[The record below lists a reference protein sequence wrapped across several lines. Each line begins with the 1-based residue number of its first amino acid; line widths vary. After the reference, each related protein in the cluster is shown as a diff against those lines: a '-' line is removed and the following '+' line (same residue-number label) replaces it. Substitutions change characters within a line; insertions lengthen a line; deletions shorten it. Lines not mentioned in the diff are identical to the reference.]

1 MTSPQKWTKQQLQD
15 DAETAIGRFRH
26 ERLDEPLALYNQ
38 HFTAFSALFSSLIDQ
53 IPELKKAKFD
63 AQLIAD
69 IMGDD
74 DTRRAFCCL
83 TAPPIS
89 EDDLKTLAQASLSP
103 ARLLAEPDSA
113 RRIRDIAFRI
123 PDPHRFPW
131 LAGDRAPTK
140 EEKKVAIVASAALVA
155 ARKVE
160 TFRRNDAKDR
170 QEGGVKDTLRGLG
183 FEEIKKCVIPTAA
196 AGPGSG
202 QFMGETPVAGAKAD
216 VVAGLPDGR
225 LMIIECK
232 VSNSSVNS
240 YKRIVHDTGGKA
252 TIWHREIGRAN
263 IVVSAVLNGVFSVAN
278 LEHVQND
285 KDVFLF
291 WDHRLADLEA
301 FVKVTKA
308 TTAGRKAR

>member
-1 MTSPQKWTKQQLQD
+1 
-15 DAETAIGRFRH
+15 
-26 ERLDEPLALYNQ
+26 
-38 HFTAFSALFSSLIDQ
+38 
-53 IPELKKAKFD
+53 
-63 AQLIAD
+63 
-69 IMGDD
+69 MGDD
-74 DTRRAFCCL
+74 GMRRAFCYL

-89 EDDLKTLAQASLSP
+89 EDDLKTLAEASLSP

-113 RRIRDIAFRI
+113 KRIRDIVFRI
-123 PDPHRFPW
+123 LDPHRFPW
-131 LAGDRAPTK
+131 LAGDRAPTTD
-140 EEKKVAIVASAALVA
+140 ERNAAIVASAALVA

-170 QEGGVKDTLRGLG
+170 QESRVKDLLRRLG
-183 FEEIKKCVIPTAA
+183 FEEIKKREIPTAA
-196 AGPGSG
+196 AGPRSN
-202 QFMGETPVAGAKAD
+202 QFMGETPIARAKAD

-291 WDHRLADLEA
+291 WDHRLDDLEA
-301 FVKVTKA
+301 FVKATKA
-308 TTAGRKAR
+308 TTAGRKGR

>member
-1 MTSPQKWTKQQLQD
+1 M
-15 DAETAIGRFRH
+15 
-26 ERLDEPLALYNQ
+26 
-38 HFTAFSALFSSLIDQ
+38 FSALIDR
-53 IPELKKAKFD
+53 IPELKNATLD
-63 AQLIAD
+63 ARLIAD

-74 DTRRAFCCL
+74 DTRRAFCYL

-89 EDDLKTLAQASLSP
+89 EDDLKTLAEASLSP
-103 ARLLAEPDSA
+103 ARLLAQPDSA
-113 RRIRDIAFRI
+113 KRIRDIVFRI
-123 PDPHRFPW
+123 LDPHRFPW
-131 LAGDRAPTK
+131 LVANRAPTN
-140 EEKKVAIVASAALVA
+140 EERKVAIVASAALVA

-170 QEGGVKDTLRGLG
+170 QEGGVKDLLRGIG
-183 FEEIKKCVIPTAA
+183 FEEIKKREIPTAT
-196 AGPGSG
+196 AGPRSA
-202 QFMGETPVAGAKAD
+202 QFMGETPITGAKAD

-291 WDHRLADLEA
+291 WDHRLADLQA
-301 FVKVTKA
+301 FVEATK
-308 TTAGRKAR
+308 TTPSGRKGR